1 MIPKNLVYAFG
12 LLQAIVVAV
21 GAYLAQ
27 PNDLTG
33 RPLLIAIVG
42 VVLSAAV
49 SFIAGQKVDAATA
62 REVKKAQ
69 VFP

>member
-1 MIPKNLVYAFG
+1 MSASKLVYAFG

-27 PNDLTG
+27 PNDPVG
-33 RPLLIAIVG
+33 RPLVIALIGIAV
-42 VVLSAAV
+42 SAAV
-49 SFIAGQKVDAATA
+49 SFVAGRKVNAAVA